1 MRKTIAVIA
10 LSLLCH
16 NLRAQEVQEKK
27 FSSVAVKEDLSFL
40 QQQLLNVHAYP
51 FTELSRK
58 KYEQLFAAV
67 SRSLTDSLTAMEFL
81 QRVKPLMAPLSDEHA
96 DISLPQAV
104 VSHRP
109 IFLPFTLRRLQA
121 GYAIDTVLVN
131 QSSLLKGQV
140 ITQVNHVPVE
150 QLVQQCAAYAT
161 GFPAQRREKA
171 LRQFGYL
178 YTFSTRSSDTMFV
191 TLQNNRQ
198 IAVAGTTAAVWMD
211 YLKGSSGKTAACP
224 ERISYRL
231 MGETG
236 YIEACSFDTHGDSDF
251 HVYEQQID
259 RIFQQVNRDQPRR
272 IVIDVSR
279 NSGGNS
285 AVGDLLIQHFYARPY
300 KTYQMNWKRSDA
312 YLQTIKS
319 WGLSDSTYEQ
329 LRPGEVL
336 HYDAS
341 TVDPA
346 DNMQRFTG
354 KVYVL
359 VGKGTFSS
367 AIMFATIIKDNA
379 IAPLIGELPEDG
391 HPSHFGEMYS
401 VKLPNTQLAVRFGV
415 KEWIRP
421 AGKSAGNIL
430 VPDIPLVPHYP
441 FSAEQLAHLPE

>member
-1 MRKTIAVIA
+1 MRKTIAVITF
-10 LSLLCH
+10 SLLCH
-16 NLRAQEVQEKK
+16 SLWSQEKR

-40 QQQLLNVHAYP
+40 QQQLFNVHAYP
-51 FTELSRK
+51 FTELSRN

-67 SRSLTDSLTAMEFL
+67 SRSLNDSLTAMEFL
-81 QRVKPLMAPLSDEHA
+81 QKIKPLMAPLSDEHA
-96 DISLPQAV
+96 DISLPQVAAAFGEKRV
-104 VSHRP
+104 
-109 IFLPFTLRRLQA
+109 FLPFTLRKLQA
-121 GYAIDTVLVN
+121 GYAIDTVLVGE
-131 QSSLLKGQV
+131 SALSKGQV
-140 ITQVNHVPVE
+140 IRQVNHVPVE

-178 YTFSTRSSDTMFV
+178 YALSTRFSDTMLV

-198 IAVAGTTAAVWMD
+198 ITVAGTTAAVWMD
-211 YLKGSSGKTAACP
+211 YLKGSNGKTAACP

-236 YIEACSFDTHGDSDF
+236 YIEACSFMTYGDSDF

-259 RIFQQVNRDQPRR
+259 HIFQQVNHDHPRR
-272 IVIDVSR
+272 IIIDVSR

-285 AVGDLLIQHFYARPY
+285 AVGDLLIQHFYTRPY

-319 WGLSDSTYEQ
+319 WGLSDSVYEQ

-336 HYDAS
+336 HYDGGTVEPAS
-341 TVDPA
+341 GV
-346 DNMQRFTG
+346 QRFTG

-367 AIMFATIIKDNA
+367 AIMFATIVKDNA
-379 IAPLIGELPEDG
+379 IAPLVGELPEDG

-421 AGKSAGNIL
+421 AGKSAGNVL